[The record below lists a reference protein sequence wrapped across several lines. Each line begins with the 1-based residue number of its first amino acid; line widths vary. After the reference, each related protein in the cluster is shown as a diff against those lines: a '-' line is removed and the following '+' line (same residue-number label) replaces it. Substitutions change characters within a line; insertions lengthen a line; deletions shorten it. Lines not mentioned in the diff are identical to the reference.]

1 MSSFEMY
8 KKLAY
13 LIKNNYNFEIIDF
26 FKNIN
31 DYKYGKKFLNEI
43 SNDLARMFSVGS
55 HIYKIITNYIV
66 LNHIDIIYPVS
77 KEELYKLDVYIN
89 DILVTEDIIDNV
101 FKYIEVYNYPKI
113 NYVYCDILKKYLN
126 NEIDMDKL
134 RKKEERLDLIKIY
147 KR

>member
-13 LIKNNYNFEIIDF
+13 LIKSNDNFEITTF

-43 SNDLARMFSVGS
+43 SNDLVRMFSVDS
-55 HIYKIITNYIV
+55 HIYKIITNYIK
-66 LNHIDIIYPVS
+66 LNNIDIVYPVS
-77 KEELYKLDVYIN
+77 KEELYSLDVYVSDTNI
-89 DILVTEDIIDNV
+89 TKEIIDDV
-101 FKYIEVYNYPKI
+101 FRYIEVNNYPKI

-134 RKKEERLDLIKIY
+134 RKKEERLNLIKIY